1 MRIND
6 PVVIAEL
13 MKCHEVYEKALI
25 ANDTGVLDA
34 FFWDSPHA
42 VRFGVMENLHGAD
55 EIRAFRRGRPKIN
68 LDREIR
74 RLDIMSF
81 GDSAGIVNLEYMRPW
96 NGVEQHGRQTQF
108 WFRFEEGWKIVS
120 AHVSLPL
127 EQARQGSADAG
138 YLKAASDEIGL
149 KIAPEYYADVNGD
162 LNRLAGVAGF
172 LMQFPLP
179 QDVEPAP
186 VFHP

>member
-1 MRIND
+1 MQIND

-13 MKCHEVYEKALI
+13 MKCHEVYERALI
-25 ANDTGVLDA
+25 DNDTDVLDA
-34 FFWDSPHA
+34 FFWNSPHA

-55 EIRAFRRGRPKIN
+55 EIRAFRQGRPKIN

-74 RLDIMSF
+74 RLDIMAF
-81 GDSAGIVNLEYMRPW
+81 GDSAGIINLEYMRPW

-127 EQARQGSADAG
+127 DQGRGGPLEAA
-138 YLKAASDEIGL
+138 YLKAASAEIGL
-149 KIAPEYYADVNGD
+149 GIDAGYHADVTGD
-162 LNRLAGVAGF
+162 LKRLAGVAAF

-179 QDVEPAP
+179 QNMEAAP
-186 VFHP
+186 VFQP